1 MFVDDEDDECAE
13 TVGGG
18 VSGGT
23 MKKLLTDAAV
33 HLYLLKRN
41 LKVVKGGLGGLEKL
55 QECVQ
60 EAMR

>member
-1 MFVDDEDDECAE
+1 
-13 TVGGG
+13 
-18 VSGGT
+18 

-41 LKVVKGGLGGLEKL
+41 LRVVEGGLGGYEKL